1 MYIMIPAWLGKR
13 AERRGKTRLSLLAR
27 LGRDRRGVAAVE
39 MALIAPVLIVGY
51 FGVAEV
57 TMAMMAQRR
66 ASHAASAVG
75 DLVTQSQQMNNAT
88 MTDIFRIGTTMVRPF
103 PEDKLKMRVTSVVM
117 DANKNITVV
126 WSRDSGGMG
135 ALEADEPI
143 VDENLTSVLKPF
155 ESMVM
160 TEMSYTFES
169 PLDRALPNA
178 LTFSDKTYLKP
189 RRSDQV
195 VWSNG

>member
-1 MYIMIPAWLGKR
+1 MHLITVWLGKR
-13 AERRGKTRLSLLAR
+13 GARRGKTRASLLAR

-57 TMAMMAQRR
+57 TMAMMAHRR

-75 DLVTQSQQMNNAT
+75 DLVTQSQQMNSAT
-88 MTDIFRIGTTMVRPF
+88 MTDIFRIGTTMMRPF
-103 PEDKLKMRVTSVVM
+103 PENKLQMRVTSVKM
-117 DANKNITVV
+117 DASNNIKVV
-126 WSRDSGGMG
+126 WSQGSGGMG
-135 ALEADEPI
+135 PLSAGATV
-143 VDENLTSVLKPF
+143 VDPKLASLLKPY

-160 TEMSYTFES
+160 TEMGYKFES
-169 PLDRALPNA
+169 PLDQALPNA

-189 RRSDQV
+189 RRSDEV
-195 VWSNG
+195 VWSTS